1 MKNTVLMV
9 IDIQNAGI
17 NNRPANKE
25 QFIENVVQL
34 IDCARTN
41 DMEVIHVRQ
50 NNPPGGI
57 LETGIPGWE
66 IYHEV
71 APIGNEII
79 IDKFK
84 CSAFLNTNLS
94 EELQKRGTENIIMAG
109 MRTELCVDTT
119 CRVAFEYGY
128 NVIIPKGCTSTFDT
142 LLSKGEDMA
151 RYFEDSVWNSR
162 FAEVEPL
169 ENILNRIRA

>member
-1 MKNTVLMV
+1 MV

-34 IDCARTN
+34 IDCARSN
-41 DMEVIHVRQ
+41 DLEVIHVRQ

-71 APIGNEII
+71 APVNDEII

-94 EELQKRGTENIIMAG
+94 EELQKRGTENIIV
-109 MRTELCVDTT
+109 RRHHLQSCV
-119 CRVAFEYGY
+119 
-128 NVIIPKGCTSTFDT
+128 
-142 LLSKGEDMA
+142 
-151 RYFEDSVWNSR
+151 
-162 FAEVEPL
+162 
-169 ENILNRIRA
+169 

>member
-34 IDCARTN
+34 IDCARSN
-41 DMEVIHVRQ
+41 DLEVIHVRQ

-71 APIGNEII
+71 APVNDEII
-79 IDKFK
+79 KEPKTIIDDSFLQDGVIMLRKGKKKFHQIK
-84 CSAFLNTNLS
+84 M
-94 EELQKRGTENIIMAG
+94 K
-109 MRTELCVDTT
+109 
-119 CRVAFEYGY
+119 
-128 NVIIPKGCTSTFDT
+128 
-142 LLSKGEDMA
+142 
-151 RYFEDSVWNSR
+151 
-162 FAEVEPL
+162 
-169 ENILNRIRA
+169 